1 MHEHYETTK
10 KAFDARLK
18 WCDQAKDEHQNLLAE
33 LLKLR
38 ESMNYELVN
47 KFRTQDNKLADMEHK
62 LTEFDHRLSKAQS
75 NSQLA
80 IDQAD
85 SFTQAKT
92 QLKLSLQS
100 LQTRVQELEESR
112 VSIQEFE
119 VKTGE
124 IRDHC
129 EAEQQRRQKMKRN
142 LLTLE
147 NYTERYIPLTVLST
161 IDECFKPVFTDP
173 IVKQRFQKKMDDMH
187 VELSMQ
193 IIED

>member
-1 MHEHYETTK
+1 M
-10 KAFDARLK
+10 
-18 WCDQAKDEHQNLLAE
+18 
-33 LLKLR
+33 
-38 ESMNYELVN
+38 
-47 KFRTQDNKLADMEHK
+47 
-62 LTEFDHRLSKAQS
+62 
-75 NSQLA
+75 
-80 IDQAD
+80 
-85 SFTQAKT
+85 
-92 QLKLSLQS
+92 
-100 LQTRVQELEESR
+100 EESR

-193 IIED
+193 IIEDQGSGSIWRNIDQINGYISERLAAKINLTKERQVDKKNQAD